1 MLADDAYFL
10 LSLTLSMVLTSFL
23 TLCFASLFFFI
34 KDRLSGSSNQGFNI
48 ISINWRPNQDFRPI
62 SINFLQN
69 NMIFKKERVDWK
81 QEGF

>member
-23 TLCFASLFFFI
+23 TLCFASLFFFM
-34 KDRLSGSSNQGFNI
+34 KDYMLG
-48 ISINWRPNQDFRPI
+48 RPNIQRTTSPVI
-62 SINFLQN
+62 LQN
-69 NMIFKKERVDWK
+69 HIIFKRDRVDWM

>member
-10 LSLTLSMVLTSFL
+10 LSLALSMVLTSFL

-34 KDRLSGSSNQGFNI
+34 KDRLSLRQNI
-48 ISINWRPNQDFRPI
+48 QRAPSPVI
-62 SINFLQN
+62 LQN
-69 NMIFKKERVDWK
+69 HIIFKRDRVDWI

>member
-10 LSLTLSMVLTSFL
+10 LALTLSMVLTSFL

-34 KDRLSGSSNQGFNI
+34 RDYLYGSPNI
-48 ISINWRPNQDFRPI
+48 HQAPSPI
-62 SINFLQN
+62 ILQSDI
-69 NMIFKKERVDWK
+69 IFKRRDRVDWI